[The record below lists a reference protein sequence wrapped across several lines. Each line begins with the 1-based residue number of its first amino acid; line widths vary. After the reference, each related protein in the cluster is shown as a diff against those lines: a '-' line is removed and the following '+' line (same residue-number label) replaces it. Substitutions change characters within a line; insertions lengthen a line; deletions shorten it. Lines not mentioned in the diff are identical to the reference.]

1 MNKTLILNS
10 QQIEQKINRI
20 AYEIYENNYDEKD
33 IVIAGIATN
42 GYILAKRISDVL
54 QKISKIKTQLIE
66 ISLDK
71 ENPFTSDIK
80 LKFTDKELKN
90 KVVILVDDVLNS
102 GKTLIFGAKLFL
114 NAPLKRLTTAVL
126 VDRGHNRYP
135 IKADVVGLSL
145 STTLQEHITVELNK
159 KGKETV
165 YLS

>member
-1 MNKTLILNS
+1 MTKTLILNS
-10 QQIEQKINRI
+10 QQIGQKINRI
-20 AYEIYENNYDEKD
+20 AYEIYENNYDEKE
-33 IVIAGIATN
+33 IVIAGIAKN
-42 GYILAKRISDVL
+42 GFVLAGRIAEVL
-54 QKISKIKTQLIE
+54 QGISKIKIQLIE

-71 ENPFTSDIK
+71 EDPFNSAVKIK
-80 LKFTDKELKN
+80 LSDKELKN
-90 KVVILVDDVLNS
+90 KVIILVDDVLNS

-114 NAPLKRLTTAVL
+114 NAPVKRLTTAVL